1 MFSERVNIQYSV
13 DVEELP
19 AEVKRLLSRANK
31 HIESLLASA
40 APAVTGTADSDVMS
54 VTMLQDIDQHR
65 RRLAA
70 ADYILN
76 DVMNIVSGY
85 LEFKAKAMAPTVDA
99 PEPPLPELEEELPP
113 QELHANMLFK
123 DLSGLQEKVD
133 KLNKHPK

>member
-13 DVEELP
+13 DVDELP
-19 AEVKRLLSRANK
+19 AEVKRLLVRANELIK
-31 HIESLLASA
+31 SLHTSSGPSA
-40 APAVTGTADSDVMS
+40 GTTVDSDVMS
-54 VTMLQDIDQHR
+54 VAMLQDIDRHR
-65 RRLAA
+65 RQLAA

-85 LEFKAKAMAPTVDA
+85 LEFKAKAM
-99 PEPPLPELEEELPP
+99 LPESAPPEQPMPGLEEEPPP

-133 KLNKHPK
+133 KLNKQPK